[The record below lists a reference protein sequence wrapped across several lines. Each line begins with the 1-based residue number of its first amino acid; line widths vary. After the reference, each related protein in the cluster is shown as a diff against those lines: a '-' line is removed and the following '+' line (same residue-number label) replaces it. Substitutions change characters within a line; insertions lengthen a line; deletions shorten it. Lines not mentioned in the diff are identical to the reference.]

1 MNKLY
6 TIVVLL
12 ILCNV
17 MLSGQTTR
25 TDANVTGH
33 VICNGE
39 HIPFATVVIKGSTI
53 GTMTNETGHYNLINL
68 PAGTHTI
75 RVQALGYR
83 PMEKEIT
90 IKNNITLEVNFDISE
105 DILGLEEVVITG
117 NRNEKDRT
125 SSSVIVNTISPK
137 IFSASQA
144 VTLSEGLNFT
154 PGLRMENNC
163 QNCGFNQVRM
173 NGLEGPYSQILINSK
188 PVFGGLA
195 GVYGLELIPSNM
207 IERIE
212 IVRGGGSALYG
223 SNAIAGTIN
232 LILKDPITNSYE
244 TGMSYALTGIGVK
257 GADDPAPDF
266 NITFNSSAVSGD
278 NKTGMS
284 LYGFYRDRS
293 PWDANNDGYSELT
306 SISNKTIGSRLFHRF
321 GFRSK
326 ISGDLFVISE
336 KRRGGNGF
344 GEPLHTSDIS
354 EAVEHNMISGAV
366 TYDQF
371 FRESDLWSLYVSG
384 MNVTR
389 DSYYGADRSLKD
401 YGITEETDYSIG
413 TQYTG
418 HFSSGTLTA
427 GAEVRGARLN
437 DRKLAYH
444 DLDNAVIENDSIIS
458 IPIAPGTEIADQI
471 SLTTGL
477 FAQYEADLGNL
488 NVSAGMRYDRYSISD
503 NSNSENSN
511 SGNVFSPRITFRYDI
526 NRKMQLR
533 TSYSQGYRAPQIF
546 DEDLHIETSGLRKV
560 IHRNDPDLKQ
570 ETSHSWM
577 VSATYNF
584 TARTFMS
591 DMLIELFST
600 RLLDPF
606 TNEFGEPDENNIA
619 TYTRINAEGGA
630 SVAGVNL
637 ELNIASMKGL
647 NIESGF
653 TAQISRYDNP
663 QEFNSDKMLRTPSTY
678 GYITVRSNPT
688 QKISLSATGNYTG
701 TMLIP
706 YFGLNQ
712 PDPAEGELRKSDPFF
727 DTGIKGSYT
736 IKINGASLQL
746 YTGIKN
752 IFNSYQSDAERGVTR
767 DPGYMYGPGNPRV
780 IYFGMKIGNILN

>member
-6 TIVVLL
+6 TIALL
-12 ILCNV
+12 LLLHTL
-17 MLSGQTTR
+17 MLTGQTTR

-33 VICNGE
+33 VICKGE
-39 HIPFATVVIKGSTI
+39 HIPFATVIIKGSTI

-68 PAGTHTI
+68 PAGTHII
-75 RVQALGYR
+75 RVQALGYG
-83 PMEKEIT
+83 PMEKEIK

-117 NRNEKDRT
+117 NRNEKDRS

-137 IFSASQA
+137 IFSASQS
-144 VTLSEGLNFT
+144 VTLGEGLNFT

-212 IVRGGGSALYG
+212 VVRGGGSALYG

-244 TGMSYALTGIGVK
+244 TGMSYTLTGAGVK
-257 GADDPAPDF
+257 EAGDPAPDF

-293 PWDANNDGYSELT
+293 PWDSNNDGYSELT

-371 FRESDLWSLYVSG
+371 FRETDLWSVYVSG
-384 MNVTR
+384 MSVTR
-389 DSYYGADRSLKD
+389 DSYYGASRSLKD
-401 YGITEETDYSIG
+401 YGITDETDYSVG

-418 HFSSGTLTA
+418 HFKSGTLTT
-427 GAEVRGARLN
+427 GAEVRGAKLN
-437 DRKLAYH
+437 DRKLSYQ
-444 DLDNAVIENDSIIS
+444 DFDNAVIENDSIVS
-458 IPIAPGTEIADQI
+458 IPIAPGTEIADQKT
-471 SLTTGL
+471 LTTGL
-477 FAQYEADLGNL
+477 FAQYEAELGNL
-488 NVSAGMRYDRYSISD
+488 NVSAGMRYDRYSVSD
-503 NSNSENSN
+503 NSNSGNNN
-511 SGNVFSPRITFRYDI
+511 SGNVFSPRITFRYDF
-526 NRKMQLR
+526 NGRAQLR

-560 IHRNDPDLKQ
+560 IHRNSPDLKQ

-577 VSATYNF
+577 LSATYNF
-584 TARTFMS
+584 STSTFMS
-591 DMLIELFST
+591 DMLMELFST

-630 SVAGVNL
+630 TVAGVNV
-637 ELNIASMKGL
+637 ELNVASIKGL

-663 QEFNSDKMLRTPSTY
+663 QEFNSDEMLRTPATY
-678 GYITVRSNPT
+678 GYITVRSTPT
-688 QKISLSATGNYTG
+688 SKISLSATGNYTG

-712 PDPAEGELRKSDPFF
+712 PDPGEGELRKSDPFF
-727 DTGIKGSYT
+727 DIGVKGSYT

-752 IFNSYQSDAERGVTR
+752 IFNSYQSDADRGVRR
-767 DPGYMYGPGNPRV
+767 DPGYMYGPGNPRM